1 MNYGKKIQ
9 YNELKMKECQGN
21 LKSLYQEWCE
31 KRKVLE
37 MNKKSTGRTAE
48 KIWGDVGIL
57 DEINQISDE
66 IDGLLLNTISFFEEM
81 GVSFEAAD
89 EKAGR
94 DILEGESGE

>member
-1 MNYGKKIQ
+1 MNNIIDLDAKLSLTKSMKIAGKV
-9 YNELKMKECQGN
+9 YE
-21 LKSLYQEWCE
+21 
-31 KRKVLE
+31 V
-37 MNKKSTGRTAE
+37 
-48 KIWGDVGIL
+48 
-57 DEINQISDE
+57 QISDE

>member
-1 MNYGKKIQ
+1 MNNIIDLDAKLSLTKSVKIAGKV
-9 YNELKMKECQGN
+9 YE
-21 LKSLYQEWCE
+21 
-31 KRKVLE
+31 V
-37 MNKKSTGRTAE
+37 
-48 KIWGDVGIL
+48 
-57 DEINQISDE
+57 QISDE